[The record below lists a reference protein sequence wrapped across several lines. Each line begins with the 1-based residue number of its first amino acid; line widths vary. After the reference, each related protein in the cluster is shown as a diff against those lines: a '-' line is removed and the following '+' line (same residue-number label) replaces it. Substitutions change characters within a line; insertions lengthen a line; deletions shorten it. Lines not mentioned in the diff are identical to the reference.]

1 MGVCVCER
9 GKERESERERERERE
24 RKRRIERKNECL
36 SPIVF
41 RVLHSFYVTN
51 DRVRGGRLNTGV
63 FTS

>member
-1 MGVCVCER
+1 MCVCVRE
-9 GKERESERERERERE
+9 GKRERERERERE